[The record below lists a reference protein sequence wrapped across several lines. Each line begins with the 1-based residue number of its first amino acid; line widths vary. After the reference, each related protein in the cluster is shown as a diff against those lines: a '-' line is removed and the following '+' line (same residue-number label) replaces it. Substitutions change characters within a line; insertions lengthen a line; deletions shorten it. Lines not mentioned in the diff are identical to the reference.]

1 MPKEKRAIGARKI
14 RESASHSIRGLFCS
28 GEKAKKQAIFL
39 LVSLCL
45 VLSLLIASIVLG
57 ALGLLVPFFITIG
70 LTIVSLVATF
80 LFVFFSFARIV
91 SGDNESAA
99 SLCEQLDAFRLGEAR
114 STEPNWPLDSTNRV
128 QAKVNDTILYFD
140 SFLSMSKDREG
151 KKTPTHSVLSFR
163 DFAEKVPLEA
173 SANPSHL
180 SGVFAFSLVG
190 EDQPTIAALNSL
202 EKAVRLAFPEDLMGR
217 LDEPRGIAVYV
228 YAIDSRSAF
237 LERLSSFV
245 SGFSFVEKRDGNKKV
260 SVFGCKAGGAFY
272 PGIEPESL
280 PFAAKRSLLRS
291 TGVDV
296 DSGKE
301 LDFSSPFTSPRLS
314 ENAERV
320 ESLRFI
326 ERTSDRLFASKDAG
340 ASREALLALTRFY
353 GEFAGFS
360 AGGCYVYDPR
370 VNGYRL
376 FLSYGSE
383 DGYLGLGKLGDKVDA
398 KVLDPYYER
407 AEKDFPLFSSM
418 AQGLGKEF
426 ATELL
431 SLGVSSIFLYPVRNG
446 SAKVGLFYFCSPR
459 SFELRL
465 LAREKLLEFLPLSY
479 ASIFAERA
487 NNDRNYHVLE
497 LNNLASRKE
506 LYLYVVERK
515 THRLLSFTDNL
526 AHKLKGAKPG
536 LPCHKALYGLDSPC
550 LDCPLT
556 QGSLKRAI
564 PEISNKEVTESVLA
578 YREGNED
585 IATILLEKDDGKAL
599 ATSLID
605 KSLLVKN
612 ARAFQIDINRELRND
627 LAAGHFLGIRLQNK
641 ETLLLKLKDQNT
653 NSLMSAIARELG
665 SIGYDEATY
674 RFDPDTLV
682 VAFPGLTNR
691 TSLMVSVETIAD
703 AISGTLYV
711 GEDSFNPE
719 YSYSLIA
726 YPSDATTPNDLV
738 SLLQSELLRSAR
750 MGIGVIAEVGKAK
763 GRKALRF
770 DYIQSLLNERLRAK
784 RMDLEFTPV
793 ADSLTGAVKILK
805 AAPALYEEG
814 RKKIR
819 AREFLRIAK
828 LSRMQE
834 MVDFASLC
842 QFFSFYQSNA
852 DTLFRSQSISY
863 LLYPCS
869 PSSVSSTGA
878 IERLVKLKQEFSIPD
893 NFLILAFSAKSTS
906 QNAATMKAVVSE
918 LHRSGISVLC
928 DQLTPGTVPLAQL
941 AEIGV
946 DGIVA
951 SPYFLEE
958 ALSGESDR
966 LLYGSYVRDAR
977 SLGLIELSAG
987 VSSEDGKKFIQ
998 GLGIPY
1004 YSGPMLGEGFSENDL
1019 ISFLHY
1025 K

>member
-1 MPKEKRAIGARKI
+1 MPKEKRAIGAKKT
-14 RESASHSIRGLFCS
+14 RERAASTFQALFSS
-28 GEKAKKQAIFL
+28 GEKARRQAII
-39 LVSLCL
+39 
-45 VLSLLIASIVLG
+45 LIASGTLIALLIIAALVCG
-57 ALGLLVPFFITIG
+57 GLGLLLPFFLLLG
-70 LTIVSLVATF
+70 LALVLTLGSFA
-80 LFVFFSFARIV
+80 LVLFSFAQILT
-91 SGDNESAA
+91 GDKESSA
-99 SLCEQLDAFRLGEAR
+99 SLSGQLDAFRLGEAR
-114 STEPNWPLDSTNRV
+114 TVDPNWPLETTNRL
-128 QAKVNDTILYFD
+128 QAKLNDTILFLD
-140 SFLSMSKDREG
+140 TFLSGIKDREG
-151 KKTPTHSVLSFR
+151 KKAPTRAVLPFR
-163 DFAEKVPLEA
+163 EFAEKVPLEA

-190 EDQPTIAALNSL
+190 EDAGTPAALTAL
-202 EKAVRLAFPEDLMGR
+202 EKAVREAFPDDLMGR
-217 LDEPRGIAVYV
+217 LDEPHGIAVYV
-228 YAIDSRSAF
+228 YAIDSRTAF

-272 PGIEPESL
+272 PGVEPESL

-291 TGVDV
+291 TGVDA
-296 DSGKE
+296 DYGKD
-301 LDFSSPFTSPRLS
+301 LDYASPFSGPRLS
-314 ENAERV
+314 EVSERV
-320 ESLRFI
+320 ESLRFA
-326 ERTSDRLFASKDAG
+326 EATSDRLFSSKDAG
-340 ASREALLALTRFY
+340 ASREALIALTRFY

-370 VNGYRL
+370 VDGYRL

-383 DGYLGLGKLGDKVDA
+383 DGYVGLAKLGEKVDA
-398 KVLDPYYER
+398 AVLDPYYER
-407 AEKDFPLFSSM
+407 AEKDFPLFVST
-418 AQGLGKEF
+418 AQGLGKDF

-431 SLGVSSIFLYPVRNG
+431 SLGISSLFLYPVRNG
-446 SAKVGLFYFCSPR
+446 SAKVGLFYFAAPR
-459 SFELRL
+459 GFELRL

-479 ASIFAERA
+479 ASLFAERA

-506 LYLYVVERK
+506 FFLYTVERK

-536 LPCHKALYGLDSPC
+536 LPCHKALYGLDAPC

-564 PEISNKEVTESVLA
+564 PEISNKEVSESVLA

-585 IATILLEKDDGKAL
+585 IATILLEKDEGKAL

-627 LAAGHFLGIRLQNK
+627 LASGYFLGIRLQNK

-691 TSLMVSVETIAD
+691 TSLIVSVETIAD

-793 ADSLTGAVKILK
+793 ADSTTGVTKILK

-834 MVDFASLC
+834 MVDFACLR

-852 DTLFRSQSISY
+852 DTLFRAQKISY

-869 PSSVSSTGA
+869 PSSVSGTGA
-878 IERLVKLKQEFSIPD
+878 IERLLKLKQEFSIPD
-893 NFLILAFSAKSTS
+893 NFLILSFSAKSTS
-906 QNAATMKAVVSE
+906 QNAATMKQVVME
-918 LHRSGISVLC
+918 LHKGGISVLC

-941 AEIGV
+941 SEIGV

-958 ALSGESDR
+958 ALNGESDR

-977 SLGLIELSAG
+977 SLGLVELSAG

-1004 YSGPMLGEGFSENDL
+1004 YAGPILGEGLSEDDL

-1025 K
+1025 R